1 MQRICGIFSSKDP
14 LGFKPGDLRLLT
26 EAMSIPDA
34 AMQTFVDGK
43 QGFGIAMETPAKQ
56 ASPAATEGQ
65 PLWRK
70 EDDVVVAL
78 AGELYDEGLPAGKT
92 SVDQIQL
99 VERRYREDAPLSR
112 GNASLGHAKDSSG
125 GSFPGG
131 IDGSFNLAVWDR
143 GAAQLT
149 LAADLFGSK
158 PLFYYYHAASGYF
171 LFASELKALLA
182 FPGVPRDIDSDSLA
196 VYLRMGFVPPPGTL
210 LREVRKILPFEK
222 LALTA
227 NGGLARERYYELPQ
241 VERHDPEREFWAPK
255 LAQKVLTALDRT
267 LVDSTAV
274 GAFVSGGVDSLVL
287 LAALHELGTKQ
298 VTALTVAY
306 TDNSGSY
313 EIESAAAAAVTA
325 GFRHE
330 AVLVE
335 TAALEPAL
343 ASRVFRSF
351 DEPARTFDRG
361 LTQYFLTARAQELG
375 LETCLSGIMG
385 ENVIGDMAW
394 LGRLERMERFNAKMA
409 RPALP
414 AQRGEDE
421 LLLRL
426 FTDRKTSFSAS
437 EVRELSKD
445 GVDGDAAL
453 HEVVGNL
460 SAGVGAPSVYE
471 TYMNL
476 SVFLASTGAFCLP
489 ARSVSG
495 LNGVEE
501 KWAYADRRLLEF
513 MQEVPAVLKG
523 SESREKERSL
533 MKAAFAASP
542 PLLTQEPSR
551 GAFPATPW
559 AASPWFEAL
568 VLKQAEKLAESGQ
581 LLDAEAARR
590 VLRKHGKRGENRDMK
605 SVWNFFVLQT
615 WYDINVSG
623 VDPFETVDV

>member
-14 LGFKPGDLRLLT
+14 LGFKPGDLRLMT
-26 EAMSIPDA
+26 EAMSIPA
-34 AMQTFVDGK
+34 IAVQTFVDAK
-43 QGFGIAMETPAKQ
+43 QGFGISMETPPKPDSAT
-56 ASPAATEGQ
+56 ATEGQ
-65 PLWRK
+65 PFWSK

-99 VERRYREDAPLSR
+99 LARRYREDASLSH
-112 GNASLGHAKDSSG
+112 GKASSG
-125 GSFPGG
+125 GGFPNG

-143 GAAQLT
+143 RAAQLT
-149 LAADLFGSK
+149 LAADVFGSK
-158 PLFYYYHAASGYF
+158 PLYYYYHAASGYF

-182 FPGVPRDIDSDSLA
+182 FPGVPREIDSDGLA
-196 VYLRMGFVPPPGTL
+196 VYLRMGFVPPPRTL
-210 LREVRKILPFEK
+210 LREVRKILPFER
-222 LALTA
+222 LSLTA
-227 NGGLARERYYELPQ
+227 SGALASERYYELPQ

-255 LAQKVLTALDRT
+255 LAQQVVAALERA
-267 LVDSTAV
+267 LVGSTAV
-274 GAFVSGGVDSLVL
+274 GAFVSGGMDSLVL
-287 LAALHELGTKQ
+287 LAALRELGTKQ

-306 TDNSGSY
+306 KDNPGSY
-313 EIESAAAAAVTA
+313 EIESAASAAAAA

-330 AVLVE
+330 AVLVDT
-335 TAALEPAL
+335 TAFEPAL

-361 LTQYFLTARAQELG
+361 LTQYFLTAKAQELG
-375 LETCLSGIMG
+375 LETCLSGSMG

-394 LGRLERMERFNAKMA
+394 LDRLERIERFNAKMD
-409 RPALP
+409 RPALA

-426 FTDRKTSFSAS
+426 FADRKTSFSAG
-437 EVRELSKD
+437 EVGELSKD
-445 GVDGDAAL
+445 GVDGDAPL
-453 HEVVGNL
+453 REMVGNL
-460 SAGVGAPSVYE
+460 SAGVRGPSDYE

-476 SVFLASTGAFCLP
+476 SVFLAGTGAFCLP

-501 KWAYADRRLLEF
+501 KRVYADRRLLEF

-523 SESREKERSL
+523 SESRQKDRGL
-533 MKAAFAASP
+533 MRAAFAASP

-559 AASPWFEAL
+559 TASPWFEVL

-581 LLDAEAARR
+581 LLDAGAARR
-590 VLRKHGKRGENRDMK
+590 VLRKHRKRGENRDLK

-623 VDPFETVDV
+623 IDPFESVDPVV